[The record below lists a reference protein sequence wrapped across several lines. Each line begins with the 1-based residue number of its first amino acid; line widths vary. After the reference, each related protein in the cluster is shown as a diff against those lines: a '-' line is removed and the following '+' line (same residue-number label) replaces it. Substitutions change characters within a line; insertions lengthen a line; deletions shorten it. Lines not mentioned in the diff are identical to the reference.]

1 MKALSIV
8 ALVFSGLSIF
18 IPIGGVFIAMLCS
31 VMAMIAFRAQPT
43 LAGIAFGVNIINTAF
58 LSPSI
63 MLTDAVSSV
72 GAQLSPQTVEDES
85 VYWFYVSFHLVFLVT
100 AITWWLLANKQ
111 IASSALSALK
121 NADTVPS
128 VNGESCLTNGQTF
141 VPAHV
146 DIGVVI
152 QDACRASRSLFMG
165 AECCAAGLRSDRVGL
180 GYSESHYQFFNF
192 FVPNI
197 AFAVLDERELK
208 RTGRNAPAHWFVFL
222 VPVYIWQR
230 LRLNAQDKKVFYVWL
245 VAFFASIM
253 ISNHADN
260 QALAKQSCD
269 LVTQIIRQQ
278 LGFSSQCIS
287 VSIGKE
293 VKDGFY
299 KATASLDNGNDLR
312 ITIDTTKSGQIYVQ
326 VLK

>member
-1 MKALSIV
+1 M
-8 ALVFSGLSIF
+8 LVEHPDRYLWGLSAAPLVCAVIVLVLG
-18 IPIGGVFIAMLCS
+18 IVNPITS
-31 VMAMIAFRAQPT
+31 
-43 LAGIAFGVNIINTAF
+43 F
-58 LSPSI
+58 LI
-63 MLTDAVSSV
+63 
-72 GAQLSPQTVEDES
+72 
-85 VYWFYVSFHLVFLVT
+85 
-100 AITWWLLANKQ
+100 
-111 IASSALSALK
+111 
-121 NADTVPS
+121 
-128 VNGESCLTNGQTF
+128 
-141 VPAHV
+141 
-146 DIGVVI
+146 
-152 QDACRASRSLFMG
+152 
-165 AECCAAGLRSDRVGL
+165 
-180 GYSESHYQFFNF
+180 F